1 MLWLRESL
9 GVNDSSLASFG
20 EEDLDNIVLYPD
32 VCWPGFPG
40 HFWFPL
46 INISLMLMLLSQ
58 HNVTT

>member
-46 INISLMLMLLSQ
+46 INISLIAY
-58 HNVTT
+58 VAE